1 MRGVR
6 NDSGRARDLL
16 LLEQLNLGT
25 ELRQPVLYGRA
36 ANILVVTPGL
46 PHDE

>member
-6 NDSGRARDLL
+6 SDSGRARDLL
-16 LLEQLNLGT
+16 MLEQLNLGT

-36 ANILVVTPGL
+36 ANTLVVTPRL
-46 PHDE
+46 SDDE

>member
-6 NDSGRARDLL
+6 SDSGRARDLL
-16 LLEQLNLGT
+16 MLEQLNLGS

-36 ANILVVTPGL
+36 TKTLVVTPRL
-46 PHDE
+46 SDDE